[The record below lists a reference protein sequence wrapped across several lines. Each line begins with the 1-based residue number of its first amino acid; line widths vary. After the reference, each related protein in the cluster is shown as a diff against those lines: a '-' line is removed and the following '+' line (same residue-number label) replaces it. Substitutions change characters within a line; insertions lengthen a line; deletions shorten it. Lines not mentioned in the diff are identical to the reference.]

1 MVTLQ
6 ILNKILDTG
15 DMGLILKNDL
25 TVDYFIG
32 YEDEFTFIV
41 DHYARYGKVPDK
53 ASFLDKFR
61 GRTPQGCV
69 G

>member
-15 DMGLILKNDL
+15 DMGLILKNGL

-32 YEDEFTFIV
+32 YEDEFTFLYRPTKLKRLFKYL
-41 DHYARYGKVPDK
+41 HRKP
-53 ASFLDKFR
+53 
-61 GRTPQGCV
+61 
-69 G
+69 